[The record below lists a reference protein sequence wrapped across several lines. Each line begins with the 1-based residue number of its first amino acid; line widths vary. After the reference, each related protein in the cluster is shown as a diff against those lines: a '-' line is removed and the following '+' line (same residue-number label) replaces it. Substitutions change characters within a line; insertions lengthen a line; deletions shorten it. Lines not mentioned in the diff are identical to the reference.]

1 MSRASRKANR
11 ESSRMANNSKVMRCT
26 EKNSYQFGNQ
36 KRNETERIIQKFKE
50 RNKT

>member
-11 ESSRMANNSKVMRCT
+11 ESSRMANNSKVMRST
-26 EKNSYQFGNQ
+26 DKSSYQFGNQ